1 MQHKRHRTARISL
14 LGLLVVGLWTL
25 FAGEVLVVTRPLTE
39 VDAIVSLASH
49 EWERLPLA
57 ASVAVRYPRA
67 VVLLTEP
74 REVTQLNCHDCA
86 HRIDRLRDA
95 GVAPTRVRVLPLT
108 LHGTRGEAVAT
119 LTFARAS
126 HVRRLLIVTSPYHAR
141 RALATFRSVFEGT
154 GVQIGI
160 EPASATSPARPSG
173 WWWAPYDR
181 AYVAYEWA
189 AIVYYAWKYR
199 IVAAG

>member
-1 MQHKRHRTARISL
+1 L
-14 LGLLVVGLWTL
+14 
-25 FAGEVLVVTRPLTE
+25 PD

-74 REVTQLNCHDCA
+74 REVTQKNCRDCA
-86 HRIDRLRDA
+86 HRIDRLHHA
-95 GVAPTRVRVLPLT
+95 GVAPTRVRILPLT
-108 LHGTRGEAVAT
+108 LPGTHGEAAAT
-119 LTFARAS
+119 LTFVRAS
-126 HVRRLLIVTSPYHAR
+126 HVRRLLIVTSPYHTR

-154 GVQIGI
+154 GVEIGI
-160 EPASATSPARPSG
+160 EPANATSPAKPSA

-189 AIVYYAWKYR
+189 AIGYYAWKYG
-199 IVAAG
+199 IVSVG